1 MLSVPDTKK
10 KPMARALYDF
20 VPENE
25 GELGFQ
31 EGDYVDLVSQ
41 VSLLISQECE
51 LGSMSLKHCCYS
63 KQKLDCS
70 AKNLNQ

>member
-1 MLSVPDTKK
+1 MPDTKK

-41 VSLLISQECE
+41 VSVNVFFTTYMYYIEMRFQ
-51 LGSMSLKHCCYS
+51 
-63 KQKLDCS
+63 
-70 AKNLNQ
+70 